1 MDLARPL
8 ATRIPIMPARSSWK
22 GYLKVSLVSVPV
34 KAYTSTASGS
44 DLHLNQLHRECHSR
58 IRYRKV
64 CPVHGEVS
72 NDEIVSGYEFAKD
85 QYVVID
91 PEDIKQI
98 RRRGDKSIEI
108 DTFVPGEAIDA
119 SYYAG
124 KTYYL
129 VPEGPVAQK
138 PYRLIRQSLQDE
150 GLTAIGEVILS
161 NREQLVA
168 IRPLDRLLA
177 MSVLQYK
184 SQVKEPTAFEDEVTE
199 AEASP
204 QELKLTK
211 QLMEGLRRD
220 DWTLDEYTDEYNER
234 LSELIRARVEGEEL
248 VRPPEVDEPQVI
260 NLMDALKASLEQ
272 IPVPSKSTRSTGGAS
287 APAKP
292 KRKAAANVSQRTPS
306 RSRSKK
312 KSG

>member
-1 MDLARPL
+1 MA
-8 ATRIPIMPARSSWK
+8 ARSSWK

-34 KAYTSTASGS
+34 KAYTSTASGG
-44 DLHLNQLHRECHSR
+44 DVHLNQLHRDCHSR

-64 CPVHGEVS
+64 CPKHGEVP

-91 PEDIKQI
+91 PDEVKQL
-98 RRRGDKSIEI
+98 RPKSDKSIEI
-108 DTFVPGEAIDA
+108 DTFVPVSEISAT
-119 SYYAG
+119 YYAG

-138 PYRLIRQSLQDE
+138 PFSLIRQSLEDE
-150 GLTAIGEVILS
+150 GLTAIGEVVLS
-161 NREQLVA
+161 SREQLVA
-168 IRPLDRLLA
+168 IRPLDRLLV

-184 SQVKEPTAFEDEVTE
+184 AQIKEPTAFEDEV
-199 AEASP
+199 AEASVSA

-220 DWTLDEYTDEYNER
+220 DWSLDQYSDQYNER

-248 VRPPEVDEPQVI
+248 VTPPEVDEPQVI
-260 NLMDALKASLEQ
+260 NLMDALKASLQQ
-272 IPVPSKSTRSTGGAS
+272 IPVPKKASKSATKSAAAPTTAS
-287 APAKP
+287 RP
-292 KRKAAANVSQRTPS
+292 KRKAATNVSKRTPAS
-306 RSRSKK
+306 TRTKK